1 MIIVAALL
9 RGDET
14 AIDHPHHI
22 TEVIKKTRRDA
33 AQTPDVGTSFYEF
46 SPRGFIERDIKNL
59 GTIEG
64 TIGKGT
70 IFLWVSGRSW
80 TKNNEKHA
88 SCVFSLPPRPA
99 STDRG
104 PPPPP
109 PQRRTLP

>member
-14 AIDHPHHI
+14 AIDHPHHNI

-59 GTIEG
+59 VTIEG

-70 IFLWVSGRSW
+70 IFLWVRIRSELD
-80 TKNNEKHA
+80 KKI
-88 SCVFSLPPRPA
+88 RIK
-99 STDRG
+99 
-104 PPPPP
+104 
-109 PQRRTLP
+109 

>member
-1 MIIVAALL
+1 MDASAGQYTGSHGWIALQAQRELPMIIVAALL

-80 TKNNEKHA
+80 TKK
-88 SCVFSLPPRPA
+88 
-99 STDRG
+99 
-104 PPPPP
+104 
-109 PQRRTLP
+109 